1 MIIAGNKSDQF
12 EFEEVNENYVRAF
25 AKEYGI
31 AFKLVSAKSA
41 NGIDVRLC
49 SLSQDLFEMAGKML
63 LDPSF
68 KDASLL
74 DLTQYNS
81 PSKIRNPIKISRIS
95 QKRTSLEKE
104 QKKGCC

>member
-41 NGIDVRLC
+41 NGIDVRL
-49 SLSQDLFEMAGKML
+49 
-63 LDPSF
+63 
-68 KDASLL
+68 
-74 DLTQYNS
+74 
-81 PSKIRNPIKISRIS
+81 
-95 QKRTSLEKE
+95 
-104 QKKGCC
+104 